1 MRLASYLCSTP
12 QYKKRN
18 VYRHDPGFP
27 TNHQLRY
34 RMVPQI
40 ALPARY
46 TTIQQ
51 IRICCGCVKFLTT
64 LCNADTDNY
73 SEFKY
78 CHLTSNTLTCVLHNE
93 FTCKPMNLSRLQHFY
108 FCGPTWIR
116 TTDTCIFSAVL
127 YQLSYRPNKA
137 FLQVESSKTT
147 IYCWQGGIRTPG
159 GVLLVGLTARTV
171 RPLRQP
177 TNFW

>member
-1 MRLASYLCSTP
+1 
-12 QYKKRN
+12 
-18 VYRHDPGFP
+18 
-27 TNHQLRY
+27 
-34 RMVPQI
+34 
-40 ALPARY
+40 
-46 TTIQQ
+46 
-51 IRICCGCVKFLTT
+51 
-64 LCNADTDNY
+64 
-73 SEFKY
+73 
-78 CHLTSNTLTCVLHNE
+78 
-93 FTCKPMNLSRLQHFY
+93 MNLSRLQHFY

-147 IYCWQGGIRTPG
+147 IHCWQGGIRTHG

-177 TNFW
+177 TNLNPRILNDTEIFYKPYIIRSKYQFDYGFAVQTGLEPVNLHIDSVAS